1 MLGRGST
8 FTFALELLVSRRP
21 LTLLLIAVLNFKSV
35 ALFQKHIR
43 LVLFINEIILVFFQL
58 LHSEALL

>member
-21 LTLLLIAVLNFKSV
+21 LILLIAVFNVLSV

-43 LVLFINEIILVFFQL
+43 LVLFINVIILVFFQL